1 MPYLAQVEQRPSPDP
16 LTDEERRTLDK
27 RFDANAYEVNVDG
40 QHVEWGRIDEVEVAQ
55 AARETGL
62 SGWIVKHLVFAGER
76 YHVGIYFGGD
86 EAVLTNV
93 TQATAAFVVATI
105 AYYARQPIR
114 YAGVEGI
121 APLRED

>member
-1 MPYLAQVEQRPSPDP
+1 MPYLAQIEPRPGSDH
-16 LTDEERRTLDK
+16 LTDEERRTLAK

-40 QHVEWGRIDEVEVAQ
+40 RRVEWGRIEEVEVAQ

-62 SGWIVKHLVFAGER
+62 SGWIVKHFVFAGER

-86 EAVLTNV
+86 EVVLTNV

-114 YAGVEGI
+114 YTGVEGI
-121 APLRED
+121 APLREQ